1 MKLSYHQVCTLDK
14 TNLLQDVLLAEKYGF
29 CYMELIAVKLHEYLE
44 NHSEEDLCKL
54 FSEHKIKVQ
63 AINGFEIYEGFMCE
77 NDDLQK
83 REALLKEV
91 EFNCRIGQKIG
102 AKALVINMPKNSFE
116 SGKPYEKEP
125 EQILI
130 DSTAILNCLCELAQ
144 KYGIGI
150 GVEVIGSKR
159 SSIRTVRQVNSLF
172 KTVNYPNL
180 GYVLDPYNLFTYDK
194 TLTFDSILPICRLL
208 YAMES

>member
-116 SGKPYEKEP
+116 SGKV
-125 EQILI
+125 Q
-130 DSTAILNCLCELAQ
+130 
-144 KYGIGI
+144 
-150 GVEVIGSKR
+150 
-159 SSIRTVRQVNSLF
+159 
-172 KTVNYPNL
+172 
-180 GYVLDPYNLFTYDK
+180 FTRDY
-194 TLTFDSILPICRLL
+194 T
-208 YAMES
+208 E